1 MLENKKIGFCMT
13 GSFCTFQKVISQ
25 IKKLVEAGADVLP
38 IMSFNSYELDTKFG
52 DADSFIK
59 QIEEITS
66 HSIIHSIEDAEPIGP
81 KGLTDLMV
89 IVPCTGNTLAKLSAG
104 ITDTPVLMATKSHL
118 RNGNNVVVG
127 ISTNDG
133 LAGSASNIGTL
144 LNRKHYYFVP
154 FRQDNPITKPCSLVF
169 DPNFIIP
176 TIESALENKQIQPIL
191 L

>member
-13 GSFCTFQKVISQ
+13 GSFCTFQKVIPQ

-59 QIEEITS
+59 QIEAITS

-176 TIESALENKQIQPIL
+176 TIDSVLENKQIQPIL